1 MSRYREWSL
10 VFITDIAGTPSIGPR
25 MASLSISPP
34 TKLISLEEAR
44 ARAQTTPSRPST
56 RHVRVTAVPTP
67 ERSESPVYRSSVE
80 VPARRKT
87 SDGAVSGRKWK
98 SFFQKGRSFDASQ
111 SVAKIQ
117 ETSQGTYVSVMRE
130 PQPRRATVERA
141 RQTRSAEK
149 LDETSNDTGPRS
161 VRARH
166 IRMDAKHDTRE
177 IRTPVHQPVT
187 ISFSHQPTRERSR
200 TAGEMH
206 IRRHPVLTSFK
217 RVSSEQTV
225 FYTKVEYH
233 PTRVNHR
240 RASTGGEELESSMRR
255 REVQSSEHRPVSVYD
270 NRPISIYDNEPT
282 TYRYSSPVF
291 SQNYG
296 TIPEEKHRYS
306 TPVNMTTPPTKKS
319 PRGRLSN
326 QQIAI
331 TGARLAQASL
341 VPCSNRGRPMHW
353 MNDVNFLQSRA
364 ENVLI
369 FTVTYQG
376 PELTRAA
383 WHFSSGLTL

>member
-1 MSRYREWSL
+1 M
-10 VFITDIAGTPSIGPR
+10 FIIDIAGAPSIGPR

-44 ARAQTTPSRPST
+44 ARVQTAPSRPPP
-56 RHVRVTAVPTP
+56 RHVRVTAVPAP
-67 ERSESPVYRSSVE
+67 ERSEPPTYRSSVE

-87 SDGAVSGRKWK
+87 SDGSVSGRKWR

-117 ETSQGTYVSVMRE
+117 ETNQGTYVRVMRE
-130 PQPRRATVERA
+130 PQPRRDTHEGV

-149 LDETSNDTGPRS
+149 LSEAPDDPVSRP

-166 IRMDAKHDTRE
+166 LRMVAEHDTRE

-187 ISFSHQPTRERSR
+187 ISFSHQPARERSR
-200 TAGEMH
+200 TVGEMH

-240 RASTGGEELESSMRR
+240 RSSTGGEELESSMRR
-255 REVQSSEHRPVSVYD
+255 REVPSSEHRPVSVYD
-270 NRPISIYDNEPT
+270 NRPISIYDNEPA

-291 SQNYG
+291 SQNYCS
-296 TIPEEKHRYS
+296 IPEEKHRHS
-306 TPVNMTTPPTKKS
+306 TPVNITAS
-319 PRGRLSN
+319 PRRKSSRGKPSD
-326 QQIAI
+326 QQTAI

-341 VPCSNRGRPMHW
+341 VPCSNSSRPLH
-353 MNDVNFLQSRA
+353 
-364 ENVLI
+364 
-369 FTVTYQG
+369 
-376 PELTRAA
+376 
-383 WHFSSGLTL
+383 

>member
-1 MSRYREWSL
+1 
-10 VFITDIAGTPSIGPR
+10 

-44 ARAQTTPSRPST
+44 ARAQTTPSRPNA
-56 RHVRVTAVPTP
+56 RHVRVTAVQTP
-67 ERSESPVYRSSVE
+67 ERSEPPMYRSSVE
-80 VPARRKT
+80 VPPRRKT
-87 SDGAVSGRKWK
+87 SDGGASGRKWK
-98 SFFQKGRSFDASQ
+98 SFFQKGKSFDASQ

-130 PQPRRATVERA
+130 PRPQRDTVEVV

-149 LDETSNDTGPRS
+149 LNEAPNDTGPRP

-177 IRTPVHQPVT
+177 IRTSVHQPVT
-187 ISFSHQPTRERSR
+187 ISFSHQPVREHSQ
-200 TAGEMH
+200 TVGEMH

-240 RASTGGEELESSMRR
+240 RASTGGEELESSVRR
-255 REVQSSEHRPVSVYD
+255 QEVPSSEHRPVSVYD

-291 SQNYG
+291 SQNYC

-306 TPVNMTTPPTKKS
+306 TPVNMTTPPMKKS
-319 PRGRLSN
+319 PRGRLSD
-326 QQIAI
+326 QQISI

-341 VPCSNRGRPMHW
+341 VPCSNSGRPMH
-353 MNDVNFLQSRA
+353 
-364 ENVLI
+364 
-369 FTVTYQG
+369 
-376 PELTRAA
+376 
-383 WHFSSGLTL
+383 

>member
-1 MSRYREWSL
+1 M
-10 VFITDIAGTPSIGPR
+10 TDIAGAPSIGPR
-25 MASLSISPP
+25 IASLSISPP

-44 ARAQTTPSRPST
+44 ARVQSAPSRPPP
-56 RHVRVTAVPTP
+56 RHVRVTAVATP
-67 ERSESPVYRSSVE
+67 ERSEPPMYRSSVE

-87 SDGAVSGRKWK
+87 SDGGVSGRKWK
-98 SFFQKGRSFDASQ
+98 SFFQKGRGFDASQ

-117 ETSQGTYVSVMRE
+117 ETNEGTYVRVMRE
-130 PQPRRATVERA
+130 PQPHRNTIEGV

-149 LDETSNDTGPRS
+149 LSEAPDDTGSRP

-166 IRMDAKHDTRE
+166 IRMVAKHDTRE

-187 ISFSHQPTRERSR
+187 ISFSHQPERERSR
-200 TAGEMH
+200 TVGEMH

-255 REVQSSEHRPVSVYD
+255 REVPSSEHRPVSVYD
-270 NRPISIYDNEPT
+270 NRPISIYDNEPA

-291 SQNYG
+291 SQNYCS
-296 TIPEEKHRYS
+296 IPEEKHRHS
-306 TPVNMTTPPTKKS
+306 TPGNMTTSHVKKS
-319 PRGRLSN
+319 SRGRPSD

-331 TGARLAQASL
+331 TGSRLAQASL
-341 VPCSNRGRPMHW
+341 VPCSNSSRPMH
-353 MNDVNFLQSRA
+353 
-364 ENVLI
+364 
-369 FTVTYQG
+369 
-376 PELTRAA
+376 
-383 WHFSSGLTL
+383 

>member
-1 MSRYREWSL
+1 MSRSL
-10 VFITDIAGTPSIGPR
+10 VFITDIAGAVSIGPR

-44 ARAQTTPSRPST
+44 ARAQTTPSRPPVK
-56 RHVRVTAVPTP
+56 RVRVTAVASP
-67 ERSESPVYRSSVE
+67 ERSESPRYRSSVE
-80 VPARRKT
+80 VPARRKS
-87 SDGAVSGRKWK
+87 SDGSVSGRKWK

-130 PQPRRATVERA
+130 PQPRRETVEGI
-141 RQTRSAEK
+141 RQTRSAER
-149 LDETSNDTGPRS
+149 LNEAPSDTAPRP

-166 IRMDAKHDTRE
+166 IRMDPKHDTRE

-187 ISFSHQPTRERSR
+187 ISFSHQPARERSR
-200 TAGEMH
+200 TVGEMH

-233 PTRVNHR
+233 PTSAYHR
-240 RASTGGEELESSMRR
+240 RASTGGEELES
-255 REVQSSEHRPVSVYD
+255 RPVSVYD

-282 TYRYSSPVF
+282 AHRYSSPVF
-291 SQNYG
+291 SQNYC

-306 TPVNMTTPPTKKS
+306 TPVNMTTPPVKKS
-319 PRGRLSN
+319 SRGRPSD

-331 TGARLAQASL
+331 TGARLAQTSL
-341 VPCSNRGRPMHW
+341 VPCSNSGRPMH
-353 MNDVNFLQSRA
+353 
-364 ENVLI
+364 
-369 FTVTYQG
+369 
-376 PELTRAA
+376 
-383 WHFSSGLTL
+383 